1 MTPDQI
7 AQAAEII
14 ADSWRENKT
23 IERLSGELRP
33 QDQKTAVAIQD
44 ELARLIGHK
53 VVGWKVGGQMP
64 GPFLIGRIFEPN
76 LLNSPAALP
85 EKQYGHPNGIAEA
98 ELGFRVLSGL
108 PARSAAYSADELAEH
123 VVLVP
128 TFEIAGTRFSGESL
142 DSEVEADFLQMYAH
156 NGSCIGVVVGDDIED
171 WREMS
176 LLDVELIVDGSPV
189 PNVPLENRR
198 QPLKVLDIL
207 VLLANDLSQRGIG
220 LEAGQ
225 VTTLGAAANAPMGR
239 ELIATFGD
247 HSRIE
252 ARITSP

>member
-1 MTPDQI
+1 M
-7 AQAAEII
+7 
-14 ADSWRENKT
+14 
-23 IERLSGELRP
+23 
-33 QDQKTAVAIQD
+33 
-44 ELARLIGHK
+44 
-53 VVGWKVGGQMP
+53 
-64 GPFLIGRIFEPN
+64 
-76 LLNSPAALP
+76 
-85 EKQYGHPNGIAEA
+85 
-98 ELGFRVLSGL
+98 GFRVLSDL

-128 TFEIAGTRFSGESL
+128 TFEIAGTRFSGESPN
-142 DSEVEADFLQMYAH
+142 SEVETDFLQMYAH

-207 VLLANDLSQRGIG
+207 VMLANDLSQRGIG

-225 VTTLGAAANAPMGR
+225 VTTLGAAANAPMGK
-239 ELIATFGD
+239 ELIATYGD